1 MYDRQLRNTTTII
14 MATEQHIIAQLR
26 KENAELKKRLAE
38 QTVNFDDENFKY
50 YWAANDGDVVF
61 WKVPIAMMDIK
72 HHLNSKY
79 YTYDG
84 NRVDQAF
91 RDEYF
96 GEEWGELWTA
106 GVRTLDMDTLR
117 ELDGNPDYESSVSDS
132 ESECECEVCEEQI
145 SNEDDESSKN
155 FNKTGDL
162 VCGACLEN
170 WAKEEE
176 KPAEQ
181 PATIQNT
188 NLREVNLQGKTPFE
202 PIPEGCCQVV
212 RGYFSTE
219 FTWRVPDGINLRDTE
234 TYEFGDKWGV
244 LYISNLKT
252 GEEIQIESYD
262 ESEGDFKR
270 AHDLEIED
278 RDADDNQV

>member
-26 KENAELKKRLAE
+26 KENEELRKQLAE
-38 QTVNFDDENFKY
+38 KTVNFDDANFKY
-50 YWAANDGDVVF
+50 YWAANSGDVVF
-61 WKVPIAMMDIK
+61 WKVPIAMMDVK
-72 HHLNSKY
+72 HYENSKFT
-79 YTYDG
+79 TYDG

-117 ELDGNPDYESSVSDS
+117 ELDGNPDYESSVDDNES
-132 ESECECEVCEEQI
+132 ESSEE
-145 SNEDDESSKN
+145 SEE
-155 FNKTGDL
+155 
-162 VCGACLEN
+162 E
-170 WAKEEE
+170 KEEP

-181 PATIQNT
+181 PAEQPATVQNT
-188 NLREVNLQGKTPFE
+188 NGRDVNLQGKTPFE
-202 PIPEGCCQVV
+202 PIAEGCCQVV

-252 GEEIQIESYD
+252 GEEIQVETYD
-262 ESEGDFKR
+262 ESESDFKR

-278 RDADDNQV
+278 RDADNMPV